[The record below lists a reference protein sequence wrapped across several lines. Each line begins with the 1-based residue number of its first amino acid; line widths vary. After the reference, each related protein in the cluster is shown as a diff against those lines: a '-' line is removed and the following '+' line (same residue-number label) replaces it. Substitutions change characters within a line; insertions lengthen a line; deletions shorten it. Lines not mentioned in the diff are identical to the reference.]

1 MKRLSVIIVNYNV
14 KHFIEQCLLSVR
26 KAMEGIDGDVWV
38 VDNNSVDGSQQM
50 LREKFPDIHLIE
62 SKINLGFSRGNNL
75 AIRQAEGEYILL
87 LNPDTIV
94 EEATF
99 HKCLDFMDAH
109 PDAGALGV
117 QMIDG
122 EGNFL
127 AESKRGLPTPWV
139 SFYKIFGLSR
149 IFPKSK
155 KFGRYHLGYLDKD
168 QNHEVEVL
176 SGAFMWMR
184 KTVLEQIGLLD
195 ETFFMYGED
204 IDLSYRVILGG
215 YKNYYLADTKIIHY
229 KGEST
234 KKGSLNYVKVFYN
247 AMIIFAQKHF
257 SGGYA
262 RIFILLIHLAIYFR
276 AFLAVGN
283 RIAKR
288 IAFPL
293 VEGLM
298 VYAAT
303 YGVKEY
309 WEYIH
314 KLQKDGRPYP
324 DAFDYL
330 AAPIYTL
337 VFISFLWI
345 AGGYK
350 WPFKVKPIFTA
361 AVAGFVAIATM
372 SYLFPSINFSRMIVG
387 LSSVAMAVIALL
399 TRNLIN
405 YRRTGNFFFTEETK
419 KRVVIVGLDEEV
431 ARIAR
436 VIRSELDYPVIIEGT
451 VRFGESREGMPADCL
466 GTHQQLGEI
475 INIFKIDE
483 LIFANKGVSTA
494 EILDLMSSLRL
505 PHLRYKIVPPDTDY
519 LVGPNIIHASL
530 SSRPVHFSLD
540 SAELKF
546 KKRLFDIGGSL
557 GLLLLYPLTFW
568 RYPRPGRAL
577 ANLWHVLTGRYH
589 LVGYIHPGTKG
600 LPKIKEGVLNMLHRI
615 KGGTQTGEAHST
627 RLDQFYAQAYTLE
640 LDLEILLKG
649 LRNLGR
655 VKKG

>member
-1 MKRLSVIIVNYNV
+1 VKRLSVIIVNYNV

-62 SKINLGFSRGNNL
+62 SKENLGFSRGNNL

-99 HKCLDFMDAH
+99 RKCLDFMDAH
-109 PDAGALGV
+109 PEAGALGV

-184 KTVLEQIGLLD
+184 KSVLEQIGLLD

-215 YKNYYLADTKIIHY
+215 YKNYYLAETKIIHY

-257 SGGYA
+257 SGGNA
-262 RIFILLIHLAIYFR
+262 KAFILLVHFAVYLR

-288 IAFPL
+288 IAFPI
-293 VEGLM
+293 VEGLL

-314 KLQKDGRPYP
+314 KLQKDGKPYP
-324 DAFDYL
+324 DAFDYV
-330 AAPIYTL
+330 AAPVYTL
-337 VFISFLWI
+337 VFIVFLWI
-345 AGGYK
+345 AGGYR
-350 WPFKVKPIFTA
+350 WPFKVKPIFIA
-361 AVAGFVAIATM
+361 AVAGFVAIATV
-372 SYLFPSINFSRMIVG
+372 SYIFPSINFSRMIVG
-387 LSSVAMAVIALL
+387 LSSVAMAIIALL

-405 YRRTGNFFFTEETK
+405 YRRTGNFFFTEESK

-436 VIRSELDYPVIIEGT
+436 VIRSELDYPVTIEGT
-451 VRFGESREGMPADCL
+451 VRFGDNRDNMPADCL
-466 GTHQQLGEI
+466 GTHQQLDEI
-475 INIFKIDE
+475 VHIFKIDE
-483 LIFANKGVSTA
+483 VIFANKGVSTA
-494 EILDLMSSLRL
+494 EILDLMSKLRL
-505 PHLRYKIVPPDTDY
+505 PSLRYKIVPPDTDY

-530 SSRPVHFSLD
+530 SSRPMQFSLD

-546 KKRLFDIGGSL
+546 KKRLFDIGGSV
-557 GLLLLYPLTFW
+557 GLLLLFPLTFW

-577 ANLWHVLTGRYH
+577 VNLWQVLTGRYH
-589 LVGYIHPGTKG
+589 LVGYIQPGTKG

-615 KGGTQTGEAHST
+615 KSGTQGGEEHSA
-627 RLDQFYAQAYTLE
+627 RLDQLYARTYTLE
-640 LDLEILLKG
+640 LDMEILMKG
-649 LRNLGR
+649 LRSIGR
-655 VKKG
+655 SR